1 MSTLSDLRTNIADD
15 INRSDLSTQIDKAIN
30 RAIRFYRRD
39 RFWFQE
45 TSGTFATVASQQ
57 AYSTADGIPSD
68 IAEIDYVK
76 ITYQSNWI
84 VELDPVTLQEV
95 QNLNIGNYTGKP
107 EKYAFYQQKF
117 YLWPIPDA
125 AYTVTV
131 FYTKNYSDL
140 SSGSDS
146 NDYTNYA
153 QELIENRARWWLNMR
168 IIKDME
174 GAKGDKEMEI
184 ESLNALRA
192 ESERY
197 ISSGQITATSW

>member
-57 AYSTADGIPSD
+57 VYSTADGIPSD

-76 ITYQSNWI
+76 ITYDTNWI
-84 VELDPVTLQEV
+84 VELDPATLQEV

-117 YLWPIPDA
+117 YLWPLPDA

-131 FYTKNYSDL
+131 FYTKNYTDL

-174 GAKGDKEMEI
+174 AAKSDKEMEI

-192 ESERY
+192 ETERY

>member
-45 TSGTFATVASQQ
+45 TSSTFTTIASQQ
-57 AYSTADGIPSD
+57 AYGTADGIPSD
-68 IAEIDYVK
+68 IAEIDHVK
-76 ITYQSNWI
+76 IAYQSDWV
-84 VELDPVTLQEV
+84 VELDPVTLQEI
-95 QNLNIGNYTGKP
+95 QNLNIGNYTGNP
-107 EKYAFYQQKF
+107 EKYAFYANKF

-174 GAKGDKEMEI
+174 AAKGDKELEI

-192 ESERY
+192 ETERY